1 MTVKTTIL
9 SKLSLGIAGAL
20 LFAAP
25 AMADTPEWTKAVTRM
40 FAAKQ
45 TYPSTAQMRGEE
57 GTAKIKVYIAADGAV
72 QKAELVAGSGST
84 TLDKEALAVP
94 AKVGHVPAPPSG
106 ATTLTVP
113 MTWKLA

>member
-1 MTVKTTIL
+1 MNSIL
-9 SKLSLGIAGAL
+9 TKLSLGIAGAM

-25 AMADTPEWTKAVTRM
+25 AYAESPEWVKQVGHI

-45 TYPSTAQMRGEE
+45 SYPSTAQMRGEE
-57 GTAKIKVYIAADGAV
+57 GTAKIKVYIGADGAV
-72 QKAELVAGSGST
+72 QKAELVAGSGSA

-94 AKVGHVPAPPSG
+94 GKVGRVPAPSAG
-106 ATTLTVP
+106 ATTVVVP